1 MGKTTLEYQQN
12 PRSTQYRFLS
22 LGACHDKIEPMT
34 TFKNTAVS
42 NDQLHRFVFDN
53 TPIRGNTVRLQD
65 TYKTALQHVDYPPRL
80 KNALGELMAAAA
92 LLAATLK
99 LENGALI
106 LQIQGQGPLN
116 LLVVECSASL
126 EMRATA
132 KWQGKIDKQTFNE
145 LIGNGHFVITLD
157 PKDGGQTYQGIV
169 PIEGDSISE
178 ILQNYME
185 RSEQIE
191 TRIWL
196 ACDEQSAAGMLLQK
210 LPDLPEQDTDA
221 WARTGFL
228 AETITVEELIKL
240 PAETLLTRLF
250 HEEDVRLFDPRN
262 ICFRCSCSRKNVSN
276 MLKMLGAAEVDSI
289 IEERG
294 EIEVNCDFCNAA
306 YVFDKVDAE
315 QLFAAD
321 ITPPISK
328 TKH

>member
-1 MGKTTLEYQQN
+1 MQA
-12 PRSTQYRFLS
+12 R
-22 LGACHDKIEPMT
+22 CHDKMPRMK
-34 TFKNTAVS
+34 TFKNTALS

-53 TPIRGNTVRLQD
+53 TPIRGNTVRLQE
-65 TYKTALQHVDYPPRL
+65 TYNTALQHMDYPPLL

-99 LENGALI
+99 LENGALV
-106 LQIQGQGPLN
+106 LQIQGKGPLN

-132 KWQGKIDKQTFNE
+132 KWQGEIGNQSFNE
-145 LIGNGHFVITLD
+145 LVGEGHFVITLD

-196 ACDEQSAAGMLLQK
+196 ACDQQSAAGMLLQK
-210 LPDLPEQDTDA
+210 LPDLPEQDADA
-221 WARTGFL
+221 WARTSFL
-228 AETITVEELIKL
+228 AETITDEELITL

-276 MLKMLGAAEVDSI
+276 MLKMLGATEVDSI

-321 ITPPISK
+321 ITPPVSK